1 LDKKLLVSVENP
13 EIQNPRLVQALVE
26 NGAEIQFVGEL
37 RRRLE
42 DVYLEL
48 MEAAK
53 GNQDE

>member
-1 LDKKLLVSVENP
+1 VDNKILLSVANP
-13 EIQNPRLVQALVE
+13 EEHNPVLIQALVE
-26 NGAEIQFVGEL
+26 KGAEIQFVGEL

-53 GNQDE
+53 GNKNE